1 MIETIIAA
9 IIIMGSIGLILGV
22 VIGFFARVFKVKS
35 NALVELVTEL
45 LPGANC
51 GGCGKA
57 GCADFAK
64 SVVEKEN
71 PPGKCPVSSAEQ
83 ISAIAMA
90 IGVDA
95 GKVERLQA
103 VVRCAG
109 DSNQLVRFIN
119 YNGVQDC
126 ASAVLV
132 GGGPKGCRYGCIGLG
147 SCARHCPFGAIE
159 IVNNIAVVHSEL
171 CVGCGN
177 CVAACPRGVI
187 ALVRADA
194 DVHVYCNSPE
204 KGAVKRKVC
213 DAGCIGCG
221 KCKRYSEDKFILDGS
236 LARVNYEAETLPGP
250 RDVAVIGCPTGVLR
264 TREGQIFSETN
275 ESEAGKNHE

>member
-1 MIETIIAA
+1 MSVASVAA
-9 IIIMGSIGLILGV
+9 
-22 VIGFFARVFKVKS
+22 
-35 NALVELVTEL
+35 
-45 LPGANC
+45 
-51 GGCGKA
+51 
-57 GCADFAK
+57 
-64 SVVEKEN
+64 
-71 PPGKCPVSSAEQ
+71 
-83 ISAIAMA
+83 
-90 IGVDA
+90 
-95 GKVERLQA
+95 A
-103 VVRCAG
+103 VCR
-109 DSNQLVRFIN
+109 
-119 YNGVQDC
+119 C

-221 KCKRYSEDKFILDGS
+221 ICER
-236 LARVNYEAETLPGP
+236 N
-250 RDVAVIGCPTGVLR
+250 CPTGAIKVTDNLAKIDYSKCVHCGLCAEKCPSKVIR
-264 TREGQIFSETN
+264 KYN
-275 ESEAGKNHE
+275 